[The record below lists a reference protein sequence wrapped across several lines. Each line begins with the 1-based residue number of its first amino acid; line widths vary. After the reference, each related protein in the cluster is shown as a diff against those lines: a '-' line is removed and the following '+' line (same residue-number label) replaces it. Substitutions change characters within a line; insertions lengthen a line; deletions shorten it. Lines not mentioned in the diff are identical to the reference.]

1 VTSSSSE
8 SNLNSIPLTLPP
20 DVGNSG
26 DFHLTMNSELAPEST
41 STTRS
46 TSQRL
51 RPELIS
57 GSALALFLVSKTI
70 EIHLQKN
77 FSWSGL
83 ALTQVLEYFLIATFA
98 IFLCRSFSRKST
110 VQDPAD
116 LSDPRPLPEEAQDV
130 SPQPEEAASQI
141 ASPQLPEVW
150 DIDFIEVHEIESLV
164 ETIMAYSR
172 YYKDVMDRQSQQWK
186 DLLEIREQ
194 AIRVQEMM
202 NRADPSNSSDLPST
216 QVPDIG
222 REKKRFRRTPRTLE
236 LVPVTVR
243 GTAPNE
249 EPFHTS
255 SYTMNISPRGACLFL
270 PDRGIQVGQKIHIQ
284 NHHFATEA
292 QVHWATTGRADNTM
306 FAGVEFLRPIDI
318 S

>member
-1 VTSSSSE
+1 
-8 SNLNSIPLTLPP
+8 
-20 DVGNSG
+20 
-26 DFHLTMNSELAPEST
+26 MNSELAPEST
-41 STTRS
+41 STTGPH
-46 TSQRL
+46 QRF
-51 RPELIS
+51 RPELIW
-57 GSALALFLVSKTI
+57 GPALALFLVSKTV
-70 EIHLQKN
+70 EIHLQKKL
-77 FSWSGL
+77 SWSGV
-83 ALTQVLEYFLIATFA
+83 ALTQVLEYLLVAIFA
-98 IFLCRSFSRKST
+98 IFLYRSASREST
-110 VQDPAD
+110 VEDSAD

-141 ASPQLPEVW
+141 ASPPLPEVW

-172 YYKDVMDRQSQQWK
+172 YYKDVIDRQSQQWK

-202 NRADPSNSSDLPST
+202 NRADPSNSSHLPST
-216 QVPDIG
+216 QASDMG
-222 REKKRFRRTPRTLE
+222 REKKRFRKTPRTLE

-270 PDRGIQVGQKIHIQ
+270 PDRGIQVGQKIQIQ

-292 QVHWATTGRADNTM
+292 QVHWATPGRSDNTM
-306 FAGVEFLRPIDI
+306 FAGVEFLRPIDLGQN
-318 S
+318 SAT